1 MFNQILGDESK
12 RVGKWAAVSLIL
24 LSAFLLIR
32 VFTDLKRLPRV
43 GNEVYPQS
51 TIMVTGE
58 GEAFA
63 VPDVASFNFTIT
75 EASETVDSA
84 QKMLDEK
91 TAKAVAVLKEA
102 GIEEKDIKTIS
113 YNVYPKYEWQQ
124 IYCITYPCPQ
134 GDNKLVGYEVSQNIL
149 VKVRKVDTAGD
160 LVNKVGAI
168 GVANISGVEFTV
180 DDRQALVAKAREEA
194 INKAKEQAK
203 LLAKQLGVRLGK
215 IMYYNDNSGYPV
227 PYYGDMAVRE
237 GMGGGMVLPT
247 KAVLPA
253 GETKITSNISI
264 TYEIK

>member
-1 MFNQILGDESK
+1 
-12 RVGKWAAVSLIL
+12 
-24 LSAFLLIR
+24 
-32 VFTDLKRLPRV
+32 
-43 GNEVYPQS
+43 
-51 TIMVTGE
+51 
-58 GEAFA
+58 
-63 VPDVASFNFTIT
+63 
-75 EASETVDSA
+75 
-84 QKMLDEK
+84 
-91 TAKAVAVLKEA
+91 
-102 GIEEKDIKTIS
+102 
-113 YNVYPKYEWQQ
+113 
-124 IYCITYPCPQ
+124 
-134 GDNKLVGYEVSQNIL
+134 L